1 MRITQ
6 YKTVLTEDRKVKLE
20 KEKSKNCPMIDSTIN
35 SPDKVLSVARDFLR
49 MHEDSEEH
57 AYMLCLNTKLVLT
70 SVFQISH
77 GTVNSAMMGAR
88 EIFQK
93 ALLANAVHIV
103 VLHNHPSGDC
113 NPSIEDIKVTE
124 RLVKAGEIVGVSV
137 MDHVIIGGGNTNYYS
152 LKGGGHM

>member
-6 YKTVLTEDRKVKLE
+6 YKTVLTEERKVKLE
-20 KEKSKNCPMIDSTIN
+20 KEKSKNCPMIDSMIN

-77 GTVNSAMMGAR
+77 GTVNGAMMGAR

-93 ALLANAVHIV
+93 ALLANAVNIIV
-103 VLHNHPSGDC
+103 MHNHPSGDC

-124 RLVKAGEIVGVSV
+124 RLVKAGDIVGVSV

>member
-6 YKTVLTEDRKVKLE
+6 YKTVLTEERKVKLE

-93 ALLANAVHIV
+93 ALLANAVHII

>member
-77 GTVNSAMMGAR
+77 GTVNGAMMGAR

-93 ALLANAVHIV
+93 ALLANAVNIIV
-103 VLHNHPSGDC
+103 MHNHPSGDC

-137 MDHVIIGGGNTNYYS
+137 MDHVIIGGGNTNFYS

>member
-6 YKTVLTEDRKVKLE
+6 YKTKLTEDKKVKLE
-20 KEKSKNCPMIDSTIN
+20 KERSKNCPEINKVVN
-35 SPDKVLSVARDFLR
+35 SPDLVLKVARDFLG
-49 MHEDSEEH
+49 MHEDTEEYG
-57 AYMLCLNTKLVLT
+57 YMLCLNTKMCLT

-93 ALLANAVHIV
+93 ALLANAVNII

-113 NPSIEDIKVTE
+113 NPSMEDIKVTE
-124 RLVKAGEIVGVSV
+124 RLVKAGEIIGIQVLDHIIVGENS
-137 MDHVIIGGGNTNYYS
+137 YYS
-152 LKGGGHM
+152 LKANGRM

>member
-6 YKTVLTEDRKVKLE
+6 YKTVLTEERKVKLE

-124 RLVKAGEIVGVSV
+124 RLVKAGDIVGVSV

>member
-6 YKTVLTEDRKVKLE
+6 YKTVLTEERKVKLE

-77 GTVNSAMMGAR
+77 GTVNGAMMGAR

-93 ALLANAVHIV
+93 ALLANAVNIIV
-103 VLHNHPSGDC
+103 MHNHPSGDC

-124 RLVKAGEIVGVSV
+124 RLVKAGDIVGVSV
-137 MDHVIIGGGNTNYYS
+137 MDHVIIGGGNTNFYS

>member
-77 GTVNSAMMGAR
+77 GTVNGAMMGAR

-93 ALLANAVHIV
+93 TLLANAVNIIV
-103 VLHNHPSGDC
+103 MHNHPSGDC

-124 RLVKAGEIVGVSV
+124 RLVKAGDIVGVSV
-137 MDHVIIGGGNTNYYS
+137 MDHVIIGGGNTNFYS

>member
-6 YKTVLTEDRKVKLE
+6 YKTVLTEERKVKLE

-77 GTVNSAMMGAR
+77 GTVNGAMMGAR

-93 ALLANAVHIV
+93 ALLANAVHIIV
-103 VLHNHPSGDC
+103 MHNHPSGDC

-124 RLVKAGEIVGVSV
+124 RLVKAGDIVGVSV
-137 MDHVIIGGGNTNYYS
+137 MDHVIIGGGNTNFYS

>member
-6 YKTVLTEDRKVKLE
+6 YKTVLTEERKVKLE

-93 ALLANAVHIV
+93 ALLANAVHII

-124 RLVKAGEIVGVSV
+124 RLVKAGDIVGVSV

>member
-6 YKTVLTEDRKVKLE
+6 YKTVLTEERKVKLE

-77 GTVNSAMMGAR
+77 GTVNGAMMGAR
-88 EIFQK
+88 EIFKK
-93 ALLANAVHIV
+93 ALLANAVNIIV
-103 VLHNHPSGDC
+103 MHNHPSGDC

-124 RLVKAGEIVGVSV
+124 RLVKAGDIVGVSV
-137 MDHVIIGGGNTNYYS
+137 MDHVIIGGGNTNFYS

>member
-77 GTVNSAMMGAR
+77 GTVNGAMMGAR

-93 ALLANAVHIV
+93 ALLANAVNIIV
-103 VLHNHPSGDC
+103 MHNHPSGDC

-124 RLVKAGEIVGVSV
+124 RLVKAGDIVGVSV
-137 MDHVIIGGGNTNYYS
+137 MDHVIIGGGNTNFYS